1 MATSATR
8 SLSSL
13 GLLDEVQHLRELDA
27 LVPERFLA
35 ALAAEL
41 LPLAPD
47 DRTLLGLEGQLD
59 GLLQALG
66 VIERFAEK
74 AMGIC
79 LTHVMATQPV
89 SRQIRSLVMATVTS
103 YAADLGVLRAR
114 LGGALPAAALD
125 AVLGDAERVL
135 ALRQVLRDGVF
146 ALTQQ
151 IAAAQLAW
159 VKQAG
164 RDRLLPDAERNGL
177 RLASVDLA
185 LLRSEPH
192 RITAARF
199 TERLKRYELP
209 PEEPEP
215 ETEANR
221 FALLEID

>member
-1 MATSATR
+1 M
-8 SLSSL
+8 
-13 GLLDEVQHLRELDA
+13 QHLRELDA
-27 LVPERFLA
+27 LVPARFVA
-35 ALAAEL
+35 ALSAEL

-47 DRTLLGLEGQLD
+47 DRTLAGLAGQLD

-79 LTHVMATQPV
+79 MTHVMATQPV

-146 ALTQQ
+146 ALTRE
-151 IAAAQLAW
+151 IAAAQQGW

-185 LLRSEPH
+185 LLLREPH

-199 TERLKRYELP
+199 TDRLKHYELP

-215 ETEANR
+215 ETAANR